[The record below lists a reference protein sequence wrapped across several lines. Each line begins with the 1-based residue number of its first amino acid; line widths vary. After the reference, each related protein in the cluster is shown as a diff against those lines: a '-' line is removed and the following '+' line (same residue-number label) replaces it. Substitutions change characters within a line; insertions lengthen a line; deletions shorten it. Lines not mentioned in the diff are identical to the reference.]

1 MRVTESSRIG
11 MLEVNE
17 QVLVMSKLSLS
28 SVQRCC
34 HASDFEYGK
43 WCQWSNSSMKSRMDS
58 AIENVS
64 AIETFPCKTNDHGD
78 MIMINQ
84 DPNEF
89 R

>member
-1 MRVTESSRIG
+1 
-11 MLEVNE
+11 
-17 QVLVMSKLSLS
+17 
-28 SVQRCC
+28 
-34 HASDFEYGK
+34 
-43 WCQWSNSSMKSRMDS
+43 MKSRMDS

-64 AIETFPCKTNDHGD
+64 AIETFSCKTNDHGD